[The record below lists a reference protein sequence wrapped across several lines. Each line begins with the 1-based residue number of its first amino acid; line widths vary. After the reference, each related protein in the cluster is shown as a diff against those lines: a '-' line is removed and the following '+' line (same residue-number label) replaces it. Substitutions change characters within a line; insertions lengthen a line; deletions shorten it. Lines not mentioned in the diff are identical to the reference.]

1 MERKRE
7 LTKIL
12 LAESFKELLIKGSF
26 DKITIKMITD
36 QAGVIRPTFYN
47 YFQDKYEVM
56 EWLLETE
63 VFQHIR
69 EMTEDGME
77 REAIYLLFRKME
89 KDRIY
94 YQKAF
99 EATGQ
104 NGFEEILEKKIRQLI
119 EEMVGRHKIKLE
131 KLQGIKDKK
140 IFLEF
145 HTITV
150 VTGLKYWLTSREHCR
165 NCDQE
170 CRGTASIQMSDHSND
185 TGHHGNTD
193 YITSDFL
200 HQCIDDL
207 VEHSYICHNSKEKY
221 REDKQRCSTMYSGYT
236 GCYKFPHFFVQ
247 TAHILQ
253 QIRREHNLSRHIQPH
268 HMDFLTIL
276 MECLIHQG
284 SPVRVT
290 PVIVLRHR

>member
-140 IFLEF
+140 IFL
-145 HTITV
+145 
-150 VTGLKYWLTSREHCR
+150 S
-165 NCDQE
+165 
-170 CRGTASIQMSDHSND
+170 SIR
-185 TGHHGNTD
+185 
-193 YITSDFL
+193 L
-200 HQCIDDL
+200 PL
-207 VEHSYICHNSKEKY
+207 
-221 REDKQRCSTMYSGYT
+221 
-236 GCYKFPHFFVQ
+236 
-247 TAHILQ
+247 
-253 QIRREHNLSRHIQPH
+253 
-268 HMDFLTIL
+268 
-276 MECLIHQG
+276 
-284 SPVRVT
+284 
-290 PVIVLRHR
+290 

>member
-7 LTKIL
+7 LTKNL

-63 VFQHIR
+63 VFRHAR
-69 EMTEDGME
+69 EMMEDG
-77 REAIYLLFRKME
+77 ME

-94 YQKAF
+94 YLKAF
-99 EATGQ
+99 EVTGQ

-119 EEMVGRHKIKLE
+119 EELVSRHKIKIE

-150 VTGLKYWLTSREHCR
+150 VNGLKYWLTSREIHL
-165 NCDQE
+165 
-170 CRGTASIQMSDHSND
+170 TADEAMEYYLFLMSHP
-185 TGHHGNTD
+185 
-193 YITSDFL
+193 IL
-200 HQCIDDL
+200 EL
-207 VEHSYICHNSKEKY
+207 LEK
-221 REDKQRCSTMYSGYT
+221 
-236 GCYKFPHFFVQ
+236 
-247 TAHILQ
+247 
-253 QIRREHNLSRHIQPH
+253 
-268 HMDFLTIL
+268 
-276 MECLIHQG
+276 
-284 SPVRVT
+284 
-290 PVIVLRHR
+290 

>member
-77 REAIYLLFRKME
+77 REAIYLLFR
-89 KDRIY
+89 
-94 YQKAF
+94 
-99 EATGQ
+99 
-104 NGFEEILEKKIRQLI
+104 QLI

-150 VTGLKYWLTSREHCR
+150 VTGLKYWLTSRDIHLSADEAM
-165 NCDQE
+165 E
-170 CRGTASIQMSDHSND
+170 YYLFLMSHP
-185 TGHHGNTD
+185 
-193 YITSDFL
+193 IL
-200 HQCIDDL
+200 EL
-207 VEHSYICHNSKEKY
+207 LEK
-221 REDKQRCSTMYSGYT
+221 
-236 GCYKFPHFFVQ
+236 
-247 TAHILQ
+247 
-253 QIRREHNLSRHIQPH
+253 
-268 HMDFLTIL
+268 
-276 MECLIHQG
+276 
-284 SPVRVT
+284 
-290 PVIVLRHR
+290 